1 MNIKKKSPNRYLWRS
16 LVILFVVFIALY
28 IAMESGYYTSNLGR
42 KVELTQEQILQF
54 EQDIKDGKEID
65 VNDYLKN
72 EYKDFSSRTSKL
84 GMNLSNS
91 TEKFMTRGISE
102 IFKILGSLFS

>member
-1 MNIKKKSPNRYLWRS
+1 MNIKKNSSNRYFFRTL
-16 LVILFVVFIALY
+16 ILLFIVFVALY

-42 KVELTQEQILQF
+42 KVELTAEQIKQF

-65 VNDYLKN
+65 ITDYLQN

-84 GMNLSNS
+84 GMNLSNR
-91 TEKFMTRGISE
+91 TERFMTRGISE
-102 IFKILGSLFS
+102 IFKVLGSLFS

>member
-65 VNDYLKN
+65 IKDYLKDD
-72 EYKDFSSRTSKL
+72 YKDYGNKISKA
-84 GMNLSNS
+84 GMNISNG
-91 TEKFMTRGISE
+91 TEKFMTKGISSV
-102 IFKILGSLFS
+102 FKVIKTLFS

>member
-1 MNIKKKSPNRYLWRS
+1 MNLKKKSPDRYLWRT
-16 LVILFVVFIALY
+16 LIILFIVFIALY

-42 KVELTQEQILQF
+42 KTELTGEQILKF

-65 VNDYLKN
+65 VNDYLQN
-72 EYKDFSSRTSKL
+72 EYIDFSSRASNL

-91 TEKFMTRGISE
+91 TERFMTRGISE